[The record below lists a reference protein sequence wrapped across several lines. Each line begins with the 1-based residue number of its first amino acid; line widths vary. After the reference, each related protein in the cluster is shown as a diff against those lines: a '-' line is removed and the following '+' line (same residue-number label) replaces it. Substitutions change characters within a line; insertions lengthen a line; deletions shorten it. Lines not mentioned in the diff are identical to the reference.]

1 MKITFTQPHLNYSIG
16 DSIDVSIEQ
25 AKYFERMGIAEISSD
40 ENEIDLDIQSDEPKR
55 RGRKPNT
62 K

>member
-25 AKYFERMGIAEISSD
+25 ANYFVLMGIAEF
-40 ENEIDLDIQSDEPKR
+40 ELDYQFDDNLEVSEPKK
-55 RGRKPNT
+55 RGRKPT
-62 K
+62 LK

>member
-25 AKYFERMGIAEISSD
+25 ANYFVLMGIAEISRD
-40 ENEIDLDIQSDEPKR
+40 ENDLDIQSYEPKR
-55 RGRKPNT
+55 RGRKPT
-62 K
+62 LK

>member
-16 DSIDVSIEQ
+16 DSIDVSLEQ
-25 AKYFERMGIAEISSD
+25 ANYFVLMGIAEISTY
-40 ENEIDLDIQSDEPKR
+40 ENDLDIDEPKK
-55 RGRKPNT
+55 RGRKPNV

>member
-1 MKITFTQPHLNYSIG
+1 MKITFTKPHLNYSIG

-25 AKYFERMGIAEISSD
+25 ANYFERMGIAEISSH
-40 ENEIDLDIQSDEPKR
+40 ENDLDIDEPKK
-55 RGRKPNT
+55 RGRKPNA